1 VGALLPLNLGS
12 NESTQKELVPE
23 VKNFGSDI
31 VNSVSIH
38 KLKDPDTFVRDD
50 IVAVITSNDHIV
62 RILSLTQ
69 GYIETAA
76 LDMPFAVNHATIS
89 PDGETLVA
97 VGDYQQAYFY
107 ERAYSPSDR
116 SRSLGGHASSMCS
129 WDLLNIIMLHV
140 PKPMIL
146 TGYFTTAW
154 SPSSRL
160 CAVASECGYIT
171 IIDMERLK
179 DFENGEEA
187 IVAVLPGTRP
197 ETQAGPGAIRTLM
210 FSPAPWDLLA
220 WAEDQGRVVVADLR
234 DSCRAQQL
242 LKLDQ
247 NGEYVKKI
255 VFDAP
260 IPRYVFY
267 DC

>member
-1 VGALLPLNLGS
+1 
-12 NESTQKELVPE
+12 
-23 VKNFGSDI
+23 
-31 VNSVSIH
+31 
-38 KLKDPDTFVRDD
+38 
-50 IVAVITSNDHIV
+50 VITSNDRIV
-62 RILSLTQ
+62 RILSLSQ

-89 PDGETLVA
+89 PDGEILVA

-116 SRSLGGHASSMCS
+116 PRSLGGYASSVCS

-247 NGEYVKKI
+247 NGEHVKKI
-255 VFDAP
+255 AFDPP
-260 IPRYVFY
+260 IPR
-267 DC
+267 